1 MFLFHYQVDSI
12 ELFAKDYE
20 KVISVTR
27 RKQMRGSLW
36 DFYRYYKQKKGFQDT
51 AAAANTD
58 SEDIDEFALVE
69 NVLMLDNDIELEIN
83 KM

>member
-1 MFLFHYQVDSI
+1 
-12 ELFAKDYE
+12 
-20 KVISVTR
+20 
-27 RKQMRGSLW
+27 MRGSLW